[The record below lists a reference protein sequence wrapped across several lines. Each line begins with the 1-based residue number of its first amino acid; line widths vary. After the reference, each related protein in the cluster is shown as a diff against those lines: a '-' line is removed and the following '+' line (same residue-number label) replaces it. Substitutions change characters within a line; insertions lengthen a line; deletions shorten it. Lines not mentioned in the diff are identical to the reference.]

1 MHIPFWGIHLTFRG
15 VKWILPYTIY
25 MKNILI
31 CLIVLGVALAHSQET
46 TGKIEG
52 KITDDKGMAI
62 AFANIAVLDTETN
75 FKFGAVSQESGYYSV
90 ANVPP
95 GTAYTLQV
103 SYLGYQSVSIE
114 KLIVNLSETTYQ
126 DFVLKEM
133 SEALEEVVL
142 LADKKNYSSTEQT
155 LSSTAI
161 KNTPTITRS
170 IQDLTRNLPEANL
183 NSFAGASN
191 RFNNLN
197 IDGVA
202 NNDAIGFQE
211 PSSGAAGSSANGSPG
226 SLARTQPIGFGAI
239 KQLSIKTAPFD
250 VSIGNFSGANID
262 VVTKNGTNTRRSE
275 IYAFGNNQLLVG
287 RYADGIEQ
295 NVQSFSDFQ
304 VGFSSGGAIKKDKL
318 FYFLNFEQANSNN
331 PVLNAPGSSSSNISK
346 ETVGLIVN
354 KLRDDYN
361 YDPGT
366 FTDASLRTNSTKL
379 FLRLDFNLSKKTKL
393 TLRNNYVNSFA
404 DNLEWNESIF
414 NFGNQGFRHNSV
426 ANSFTAELNTNS
438 RNGSSNVLSV
448 GYNIGRENRDFD
460 GDVFPHLQ
468 ISEAS
473 NRIFAGTYREASVYN
488 TDLNTLQISD
498 RYTFFKDKHTFTFGG
513 LAQYNDVNY
522 GFLSAWNGRWEYS
535 SLENFL
541 NDSPSR
547 IRGVYRLE
555 NNTFDFVQNN
565 PSATVDVLV
574 AGLYV
579 QDRLRYSDRLS
590 LSFGVRLDSQFLLN
604 EIPLSE
610 EVSNEI
616 RTSPHINP
624 RFGFDYAFDQDR
636 DIKLHG
642 GTGLFTGRLPY
653 LWFAYAEYISGTQ
666 YFNVD
671 LRPEG
676 PQPIVNDVSALA
688 GDPIAE
694 INLVDNNFELP
705 REWKSNLGLSL
716 ALPKNYDL
724 TFDATYTKVLKGIF
738 FQSINRRD
746 ETGNFDG
753 ADNRSYF
760 LETGDAIKI
769 NPNFTNVF
777 LLTNSEAGYRYNLT
791 LGLTKTEQNFKSY
804 FGYTFGRSRDISST
818 VRSSPAAN
826 FEWNQS
832 ITPNNPTLSASNF
845 DLRHK
850 IVSSQS
856 YSLNLGKSK
865 SQLEFSALYNGTS
878 GSPFSFVYQGDV
890 NRDGSSRNDLI
901 YIPRD
906 ASEIN
911 LVDITDNEGSVIQTA
926 EQQWERLDAF
936 IENNTYLRENRGGYA
951 ERNES
956 KTPWNHRLD
965 AKVAYNIN
973 LGGAKQLLLS
983 MDVFNVFNLIN
994 RDWGRLVFV
1003 PNVVNSNFSLLRFR
1017 GIENNEPLFQYSNT
1031 DETPWVVDNQN
1042 SRWRMQFGATLRF

>member
-1 MHIPFWGIHLTFRG
+1 
-15 VKWILPYTIY
+15 
-25 MKNILI
+25 MKYFFMLVGLL
-31 CLIVLGVALAHSQET
+31 CSTLHYAQET
-46 TGKIEG
+46 TGRLEG
-52 KITDDKGMAI
+52 KITSPDGQPLE
-62 AFANIAVLDTETN
+62 FANVVVVDMETS
-75 FKFGAVSQESGYYSV
+75 FKFGSVSQASGYYSV
-90 ANVPP
+90 GNIPP
-95 GTAYTLQV
+95 GNAYTV
-103 SYLGYQSVSIE
+103 TISFLGYQSVSVRDIT
-114 KLIVNLSETTYQ
+114 INLSETTHH
-126 DFVLKEM
+126 DFVLEELNE
-133 SEALEEVVL
+133 SLEEVVVI
-142 LADKKNYSSTEQT
+142 AEEQRNSAIERT
-155 LSSTAI
+155 LNSKSI

-202 NNDAIGFQE
+202 NNDVIGFQE

-250 VSIGNFSGANID
+250 VSIGNFTGANID
-262 VVTKNGTNTRRSE
+262 VVTKNGTNQGETE
-275 IYAFGNNQLLVG
+275 VYAFGNNQALVG
-287 RYADGIEQ
+287 KYADGVEQ
-295 NVQSFSDFQ
+295 NVQSFYDFQ
-304 VGFSSGGAIKKDKL
+304 LGFSRGGTLKKDKL
-318 FYFLNFEQANSNN
+318 FYFINFEQASSNN
-331 PVLNAPGSSSSNISK
+331 PVLNAPGSSSSNISS
-346 ETVGLIVN
+346 ETINLIAD
-354 KLRDDYN
+354 KLRTDYD
-361 YDPGT
+361 YDPGA
-366 FTDASLRTNSTKL
+366 FLDATLKTNSTKL
-379 FLRLDFNLSKKTKL
+379 FLRFDFNISDRSKL
-393 TLRNNYVNSFA
+393 TLRNNYVNSYA

-426 ANSFTAELNTNS
+426 ANSFTAELKSNFDNS
-438 RNGSSNVLSV
+438 RSNVLSV

-460 GDVFPHLQ
+460 GEVFPHLQ

-498 RYTFFKDKHTFTFGG
+498 KFTLMKDKHTFTFGG

-535 SLENFL
+535 SLDNFL
-541 NDSPSR
+541 NDQPSR
-547 IRGVYRLE
+547 IRGVYRLSD
-555 NNTFDFVQNN
+555 NTFDFVQNN
-565 PSATVDVLV
+565 PSATVDILV

-579 QDRLRYSDRLS
+579 QDRLRFSDRLS
-590 LSFGVRLDSQFLLN
+590 LTFGLRLDSQFLLN

-610 EVSNEI
+610 EVTRTPEFSGFSNKI

-624 RFGFDYAFDQDR
+624 RFGFEYAFDEDR
-636 DIKLHG
+636 KVKLHG
-642 GTGLFTGRLPY
+642 GSGLFTGRLPY

-671 LRPEG
+671 VRPDG
-676 PQPIVNDVSALA
+676 VQPIVNNVSDLA
-688 GDPIAE
+688 GPNPIAE
-694 INLVDNNFELP
+694 INLVDNDFELP
-705 REWKSNLGLSL
+705 REWKSNLGLNL
-716 ALPKNYDL
+716 ALPNNYNF
-724 TFDATYTKVLKGIF
+724 TFDASYTKVLRGIF
-738 FQSINRRD
+738 FQSINRRN
-746 ETGNFDG
+746 ELGTFDG

-777 LLTNSEAGYRYNLT
+777 LLTNSNDGFRYNLT
-791 LGLTKTEQNFKSY
+791 LGLSKSMANY
-804 FGYTFGRSRDISST
+804 NGYAGYTFGRSKDISST

-832 ITPNNPTLSASNF
+832 ITPNAPSLSASNF
-845 DLRHK
+845 DLRHRL
-850 IVSSQS
+850 VSTHT
-856 YSLNLGKSK
+856 YTLGLGKS
-865 SQLEFSALYNGTS
+865 SQLQVSALYNGTS

-911 LVDITDNEGSVIQTA
+911 LIDITDGNGNVTQTA
-926 EQQWERLDAF
+926 AQQWERLNAF
-936 IENNTYLRENRGGYA
+936 IESNDYLKENRGGYA

-965 AKVAYNIN
+965 AKLAYDLN
-973 LGGAKQLLLS
+973 LKGKGRLRFS
-983 MDVFNVFNLIN
+983 MDIFNVFNLIN
-994 RDWGRLVFV
+994 KDWGRLVFV
-1003 PNVVNSNFSLLRFR
+1003 PNVVNSNFSLLRFT
-1017 GIENNEPLFQYSNT
+1017 GIENNQPTFQYSNT
-1031 DETPWVVDNQN
+1031 DDTPWVVDNQN
-1042 SRWRMQFGATLRF
+1042 SRWSMQFGASYRF

>member
-1 MHIPFWGIHLTFRG
+1 MNKLVVW
-15 VKWILPYTIY
+15 
-25 MKNILI
+25 
-31 CLIVLGVALAHSQET
+31 VALLWAATSYGQET
-46 TGKIEG
+46 TGRLEG
-52 KITDDKGMAI
+52 KITDTQGTPIELATVV
-62 AFANIAVLDTETN
+62 VLDMDTN
-75 FKFGAVSQESGYYSV
+75 FKFGAVSQESGYYTV
-90 ANVPP
+90 TNIPP
-95 GTAYTLQV
+95 GNSYKIMV
-103 SYLGYQSVSIE
+103 SFLGYQSVSIQD
-114 KLIVNLSETTYQ
+114 IAINLSESTYQ
-126 DFVLKEM
+126 DFELQES
-133 SEALEEVVL
+133 SESLEEVIIT
-142 LADKKNYSSTEQT
+142 ADKDNNSNIEQT
-155 LSSTAI
+155 ISSKSI

-211 PSSGAAGSSANGSPG
+211 PSSGASGSSANGSPG

-262 VVTKNGTNTRRSE
+262 VVTKNGTNTRQTE
-275 IYAFGNNQLLVG
+275 VYAFGNNQLLVG
-287 RYADGIEQ
+287 RFSDGVEQ

-304 VGFSSGGAIKKDKL
+304 LGFSTSGALKEDKI

-331 PVLNAPGSSSSNISK
+331 PVLNAPGSSSSNISL
-346 ETVGLIVN
+346 ETIDLIVD
-354 KLRDDYN
+354 KLQTDYN
-361 YDPGT
+361 YDPGA
-366 FTDASLRTNSTKL
+366 FANANLKTNSTKL
-379 FLRLDFNLSKKTKL
+379 FLRFDFNISENTKL

-426 ANSFTAELNTNS
+426 ANSFTAELNTNFKNS
-438 RNGSSNVLSV
+438 SSNVLSL
-448 GYNIGRENRDFD
+448 GYNTGKEGREFD
-460 GDVFPHLQ
+460 GELFPHIQ
-468 ISEAS
+468 IADAS

-488 TDLNTLQISD
+488 TNLNTLQISD
-498 RYTFFKDKHTFTFGG
+498 RYTLFRDKHTFTFGG
-513 LAQYNDVNY
+513 LAQYNDVDY

-535 SLENFL
+535 SVANFL
-541 NDSPSR
+541 NDTPSR

-565 PSATVDVLV
+565 PSATVDILV
-574 AGLYV
+574 AGLYA
-579 QDRLRYSDRLS
+579 QDRFRYSDKLS
-590 LSFGVRLDSQFLLN
+590 LSFGVRLDTQFLLN

-610 EVSNEI
+610 EVNRTPEFSGFDNRI
-616 RTSPHINP
+616 RTAPHINP
-624 RFGFDYAFDQDR
+624 RFGFEYTFDDYR
-636 DIKLHG
+636 KVKLHG

-653 LWFAYAEYISGTQ
+653 LWFAYAEYISGTE

-671 LRPEG
+671 SRPNG
-676 PQPIVNDVSALA
+676 PQTIVNDVSELA
-688 GDPIAE
+688 GANPIAE
-694 INLVDNNFELP
+694 INLVDNDFELP
-705 REWKSNLGLSL
+705 REWKTNLGLNWSL
-716 ALPKNYDL
+716 PQNYDI
-724 TFDATYTKVLKGIF
+724 TFDATYTQVLKGIF

-746 ETGNFDG
+746 NKGTFDG

-777 LLTNSEAGYRYNLT
+777 LLTNSEAGFRYNLT
-791 LGLTKTEQNFKSY
+791 FGLSKSEQNY
-804 FGYTFGRSRDISST
+804 DGYVGYTYGRSEDISST

-832 ITPNNPTLSASNF
+832 ITPNDPSLSASNF

-850 IVSSQS
+850 VVTSQT
-856 YSLNLGKSK
+856 YNFNLGAQSD
-865 SQLEFSALYNGTS
+865 LEFSALYNGTS
-878 GSPFSFVYQGDV
+878 GSPFSFVYQGDL

-901 YIPRD
+901 YIPRNQ
-906 ASEIN
+906 SEIN
-911 LVDITDNEGSVIQTA
+911 LIDITNDQGAVTQSAA
-926 EQQWERLDAF
+926 EQWERLNAF
-936 IENNTYLRENRGGYA
+936 IESNNYLRNNRGSFA

-965 AKVAYNIN
+965 AKMGYSLK
-973 LGGAKQLLLS
+973 LGGPKQLRFS
-983 MDVFNVFNLIN
+983 MDIFNVFNLIN
-994 RDWGRLVFV
+994 QNWGRLVFV

-1017 GIENNEPLFQYSNT
+1017 GIENNQPLFQYTNT
-1031 DETPWVVDNQN
+1031 DDTPWVVDNQN
-1042 SRWRMQFGATLRF
+1042 SRWRMQFGATFAF

>member
-1 MHIPFWGIHLTFRG
+1 MKRTF
-15 VKWILPYTIY
+15 ILV
-25 MKNILI
+25 
-31 CLIVLGVALAHSQET
+31 VLLWNAISYSQET
-46 TGKIEG
+46 TGKVEG
-52 KITDDKGMAI
+52 KITSQEGIPLETATVL
-62 AFANIAVLDTETN
+62 VLDTETN
-75 FKFGAVSQESGYYSV
+75 FKFGAISKESGYYSV
-90 ANVPP
+90 ANIPP
-95 GTAYTLQV
+95 GNAYTITV
-103 SYLGYQSVSIE
+103 SFIGYQSVSKQNIS
-114 KLIVNLSETTYQ
+114 INLSETSYH
-126 DFVLKEM
+126 DFVLEEM
-133 SEALEEVVL
+133 SQTLEEIVVI
-142 LADKKNYSSTEQT
+142 ADKKNNSSIEQT
-155 LSSTAI
+155 INSKSI
-161 KNTPTITRS
+161 QNTPTITRS
-170 IQDLTRNLPEANL
+170 IQDLTRTLPEANL

-250 VSIGNFSGANID
+250 VSIGNFTGANID
-262 VVTKNGTNTRRSE
+262 VVTKNGTNQRQSE

-295 NVQSFSDFQ
+295 NVQSFYDFQ
-304 VGFSSGGAIKKDKL
+304 LGFSTGGAIKKDKL
-318 FYFLNFEQANSNN
+318 FYFINFEQANSSN
-331 PVLNAPGSSSSNISK
+331 PVLNAPGSSSSNIST
-346 ETVGLIVN
+346 ETVSLVAD
-354 KLRDDYN
+354 KLRTDYN

-366 FTDASLRTNSTKL
+366 FTNANLKTNSTKL
-379 FLRLDFNLSKKTKL
+379 FLRFDFNISKNTKL

-426 ANSFTAELNTNS
+426 ANSFTAELNSNFKNS
-438 RNGSSNVLSV
+438 SSNLFSI

-460 GDVFPHLQ
+460 GELFPHLQ
-468 ISEAS
+468 ISDAS
-473 NRIFAGTYREASVYN
+473 NRIFAGTYREASVYT

-498 RYTFFKDKHTFTFGG
+498 KYTLFKDKHTFTFGG

-535 SLENFL
+535 SLDNFL

-574 AGLYV
+574 AGLYA
-579 QDRLRYSDRLS
+579 QDRFRYSDKLS
-590 LSFGVRLDSQFLLN
+590 LTFGLRLDSQFLLN
-604 EIPLSE
+604 DIPLSE
-610 EVSNEI
+610 EVTNTPEFSQFSNKI
-616 RTSPHINP
+616 RTAPHINP
-624 RFGFDYAFDQDR
+624 RLGFEYVFDDER
-636 DIKLHG
+636 KIKLHG
-642 GTGLFTGRLPY
+642 GSGLFTGRLPY

-671 LRPEG
+671 VRPDG
-676 PQPIVNDVSALA
+676 TQPIVNDVSELA
-688 GDPIAE
+688 GSSPIAE
-694 INLVDNNFELP
+694 INLVDTDFELP
-705 REWKSNLGLSL
+705 REWKSNLGVNL
-716 ALPKNYDL
+716 ALPNNYDL
-724 TFDATYTKVLKGIF
+724 SFDATYTKVLKGIF
-738 FQSINRRD
+738 FQSINRQD
-746 ETGNFDG
+746 NLGTFDG

-769 NPNFTNVF
+769 NSNFTNVF

-791 LGLTKTEQNFKSY
+791 LGLSKSTQHYTGY
-804 FGYTFGRSRDISST
+804 FGYTYGRSEDISST

-826 FEWNQS
+826 YEWNQS
-832 ITPNNPTLSASNF
+832 ITPNAPSLSASNF

-856 YSLNLGKSK
+856 YAFTLGNN
-865 SQLEFSALYNGTS
+865 SQLEVSALYNGTS

-911 LVDITDNEGSVIQTA
+911 LIDIEDTNGSVTQTA
-926 EQQWERLDAF
+926 AQQWERLNTF
-936 IENNTYLRENRGGYA
+936 IEANDYLKENRGGYA

-965 AKVAYNIN
+965 AKLGYNLN
-973 LGGAKQLLLS
+973 LGGTKQLRFS
-983 MDVFNVFNLIN
+983 MDILNAFNLIN
-994 RDWGRLVFV
+994 KNWGRLVFV
-1003 PNVVNSNFSLLRFR
+1003 PNVVNSNFSILRFT
-1017 GIENNEPLFQYSNT
+1017 GIENNQPVFQYSNT

-1042 SRWRMQFGATLRF
+1042 SRWRMQFGVTYKF

>member
-1 MHIPFWGIHLTFRG
+1 MKRIFIVVHLLWATFF
-15 VKWILPYTIY
+15 Y
-25 MKNILI
+25 
-31 CLIVLGVALAHSQET
+31 AQET
-46 TGKIEG
+46 TGKLEG
-52 KITDDKGMAI
+52 KITDTTGNPI
-62 AFANIAVLDTETN
+62 IFASVLVVDIETN
-75 FKFGAVSQESGYYSV
+75 FKFGAISQESGYYSV
-90 ANVPP
+90 SNIPP
-95 GTAYTLQV
+95 GTAYKIEI
-103 SYLGYQSVSIE
+103 SYLGYQSVFLENVAI
-114 KLIVNLSETTYQ
+114 NLSETTYK
-126 DFVLKEM
+126 DVVLKEM
-133 SEALEEVVL
+133 TEILEEVIVI
-142 LADKKNYSSTEQT
+142 AEENNSSGIEQ
-155 LSSTAI
+155 SISTKTI

-170 IQDLTRNLPEANL
+170 IQDLTRILPEANL

-211 PSSGAAGSSANGSPG
+211 PSSGASGSSANGSPG

-262 VVTKNGTNTRRSE
+262 VVTKNGTNKSQTE
-275 IYAFGNNQLLVG
+275 IYAFGNNQSLVG
-287 RYADGIEQ
+287 RFADGVEQ

-304 VGFSSGGAIKKDKL
+304 LGFSTGGAIKKDKL
-318 FYFLNFEQANSNN
+318 FYFLNFEQANSDN
-331 PVLNAPGSSSSNISK
+331 PVLNAPGSNSSNISA
-346 ETVGLIVN
+346 ETVNLIVE
-354 KLRDDYN
+354 KLQTDYN
-361 YDPGT
+361 YDPGA
-366 FTDASLRTNSTKL
+366 FTNARLKTNSTKL
-379 FLRLDFNLSKKTKL
+379 FLRFDLNISENTKL

-426 ANSFTAELNTNS
+426 ANSFTAELNSNFNNS
-438 RNGSSNVLSV
+438 SSNVLSV
-448 GYNIGRENRDFD
+448 GYNTGRENRDFD
-460 GDVFPHLQ
+460 GDLFPHLQ
-468 ISEAS
+468 ISDAT

-498 RYTFFKDKHTFTFGG
+498 KYTLFRDKHTFTFGG

-535 SLENFL
+535 SLDNFL
-541 NDSPSR
+541 NDTPSR

-565 PSATVDVLV
+565 PSATVDILV
-574 AGLYV
+574 AGLYA
-579 QDRLRYSDRLS
+579 QDKFRYSDKLS
-590 LSFGVRLDSQFLLN
+590 LSFGLRLDSQFLLN

-610 EVSNEI
+610 EVTQTPEFSGFDNKI
-616 RTSPHINP
+616 QSAPHVNP
-624 RFGFDYAFDQDR
+624 RFGFEYVFDADR
-636 DIKLHG
+636 KVKLHG

-653 LWFAYAEYISGTQ
+653 LWFAYAEYISGTE

-671 LRPEG
+671 VRPNG
-676 PQPIVNDVSALA
+676 IQPIVNNVAELA
-688 GDPIAE
+688 GPNPIAE
-694 INLVDNNFELP
+694 INLVDNDFQLP
-705 REWKSNLGLSL
+705 RDWKSNLGLNL
-716 ALPKNYDL
+716 ALPRNYDL
-724 TFDATYTKVLKGIF
+724 TFDATYTQVLKGIF
-738 FQSINRRD
+738 FQSINRQD
-746 ETGNFDG
+746 NTGNFDG

-777 LLTNSEAGYRYNLT
+777 LLTNSEAGFRYNLT
-791 LGLTKTEQNFKSY
+791 LGLSKSAKNYNGY
-804 FGYTFGRSRDISST
+804 FGYTYGRSKDISST

-832 ITPNNPTLSASNF
+832 ITPNSPSLSASNF

-850 IVSSQS
+850 VVISQS
-856 YSLNLGKSK
+856 YSFDINAKSR
-865 SQLEFSALYNGTS
+865 LDISALYNGTS
-878 GSPFSFVYQGDV
+878 GSPYSFVYQGDV
-890 NRDGSSRNDLI
+890 NQDGSSRNDLI

-911 LVDITDNEGSVIQTA
+911 LIDLTDSNGQITQTA
-926 EQQWERLDAF
+926 AQQWERLNAF
-936 IENNTYLRENRGGYA
+936 IEGNSYLKNNRGTYA

-965 AKVAYNIN
+965 AKLAYTMN
-973 LGGAKQLLLS
+973 LGGTKQLRFS
-983 MDVFNVFNLIN
+983 TDIFNVFNLLH

-1017 GIENNEPLFQYSNT
+1017 GIENNQPVFQYSNT
-1031 DETPWVVDNQN
+1031 DETPWIVDNQN
-1042 SRWRMQFGATLRF
+1042 SRWRMQLGATFKF

>member
-1 MHIPFWGIHLTFRG
+1 
-15 VKWILPYTIY
+15 
-25 MKNILI
+25 MKRIFMLV
-31 CLIVLGVALAHSQET
+31 VLLWTTMNYAQET
-46 TGKIEG
+46 TGKLEG
-52 KITDDKGMAI
+52 KITSIEGSPIELATI
-62 AFANIAVLDTETN
+62 VVVDTQTN
-75 FKFGAVSQESGYYSV
+75 FKFGAISQESGYYSV
-90 ANVPP
+90 TNLPP
-95 GTAYTLQV
+95 GNAYAITV
-103 SYLGYQSVSIE
+103 SFIGYQSVSMENVSI
-114 KLIVNLSETTYQ
+114 NLSETSYQ
-126 DFVLKEM
+126 DFVLEEM
-133 SEALEEVVL
+133 SEALEEIVVVGEK
-142 LADKKNYSSTEQT
+142 KKNTSIEQT
-155 LSSTAI
+155 INSKSI
-161 KNTPTITRS
+161 QNTPTITRS

-202 NNDAIGFQE
+202 NNDVIGFQE
-211 PSSGAAGSSANGSPG
+211 PSSGASGSSANGSPG

-262 VVTKNGTNTRRSE
+262 VVTKNGTNKRQTE
-275 IYAFGNNQLLVG
+275 AYAFGNNQLLVG
-287 RYADGIEQ
+287 RFSDGIEQ

-304 VGFSSGGAIKKDKL
+304 LGFSTGGALKKDKL
-318 FYFLNFEQANSNN
+318 FYFVNFEQANSNN
-331 PVLNAPGSSSSNISK
+331 PVLNAPGSSSSNISS
-346 ETVGLIVN
+346 ETIDLIVN

-366 FTDASLRTNSTKL
+366 STNASLKTNSTKL
-379 FLRLDFNLSKKTKL
+379 FLRFDFNISDNTKL

-426 ANSFTAELNTNS
+426 ANSFTAELNSNFK
-438 RNGSSNVLSV
+438 NNSSNVLSI

-460 GDVFPHLQ
+460 GELFPHIQ
-468 ISEAS
+468 ISDAS

-498 RYTFFKDKHTFTFGG
+498 KYTLFRDKHTFTFGG
-513 LAQYNDVNY
+513 LAQYNDIDY

-535 SLENFL
+535 SLDNFL

-555 NNTFDFVQNN
+555 NNTFDFVQDN
-565 PSATVDVLV
+565 PSATVDILV
-574 AGLYV
+574 AGLYA
-579 QDRLRYSDRLS
+579 QDRYRYSDKLS
-590 LSFGVRLDSQFLLN
+590 LSLGLRLDSQFLLN

-610 EVSNEI
+610 EVGRTLEFSQFSNKI

-624 RFGFDYAFDQDR
+624 RFGFEYTFDDSR
-636 DIKLHG
+636 NIKLHG

-666 YFNVD
+666 YFNID
-671 LRPEG
+671 TRPNG
-676 PQPIVNDVSALA
+676 VQTIVNDVSELA
-688 GDPIAE
+688 GDSPIAE
-694 INLVDNNFELP
+694 INLVDNDFELP
-705 REWKSNLGLSL
+705 REWKSNLGLNV
-716 ALPKNYDL
+716 ALPNNYDL
-724 TFDATYTKVLKGIF
+724 TFDASYTRVLKGIF
-738 FQSINRRD
+738 FQSINRQD
-746 ETGNFDG
+746 NKSNFDG

-777 LLTNSEAGYRYNLT
+777 LLTNSEAGFRYNLT
-791 LGLTKTEQNFKSY
+791 LGLSKTTQNY
-804 FGYTFGRSRDISST
+804 NGYIGYTNGRSKDISST

-832 ITPNNPTLSASNF
+832 ITPNAPSLSASNF

-856 YSLNLGKSK
+856 YTFNLGNK
-865 SQLEFSALYNGTS
+865 SQFEISALYNGTS
-878 GSPFSFVYQGDV
+878 GSPFSFVYQGDA

-911 LVDITDNEGSVIQTA
+911 LIDIVDGNGTVTQTA
-926 EQQWERLDAF
+926 AEQWERLNAF
-936 IENNTYLRENRGGYA
+936 IESNDYLRSNRGSIA

-965 AKVAYNIN
+965 AKLGYNIK
-973 LGGAKQLLLS
+973 LAGAKRLRFS
-983 MDVFNVFNLIN
+983 MDVFNAFNLIN
-994 RDWGRLVFV
+994 KNWGRLVFV

-1017 GIENNEPLFQYSNT
+1017 GIENNQPLFQYTNT
-1031 DETPWVVDNQN
+1031 DDTPWVVDNQN
-1042 SRWRMQFGATLRF
+1042 SRWRMQFGVSFGF